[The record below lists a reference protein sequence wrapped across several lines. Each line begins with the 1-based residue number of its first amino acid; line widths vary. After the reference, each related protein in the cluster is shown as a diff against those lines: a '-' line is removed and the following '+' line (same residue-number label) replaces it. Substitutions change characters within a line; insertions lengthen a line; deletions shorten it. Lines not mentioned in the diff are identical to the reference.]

1 MNAVLKPAASG
12 GAVECIIPTTES
24 QREVWLGA
32 TLSPEASMA
41 YNESVVL
48 RLRGE
53 LDHDALARSMAR
65 LLERHQALRSTI
77 SPDGT
82 CMLVSHPGGNPMA
95 EHDLAGLA
103 PDARALALRDAHD
116 EAVCT
121 PFSLEHGPLF
131 RAALYRLGE
140 TEHELVMSA
149 HHVVCDGWSWAVITE
164 QLGHL
169 YAEET
174 GTGLKLKA
182 APLFSDFAAEEAA
195 AAAHPDMQAHID
207 YWLGR
212 FPGSPL
218 PVLDLPLDRPR
229 PAARRKTAIQKRA
242 RSSCQ

>member
-32 TLSPEASMA
+32 SLSPEASMA

-53 LDHDALARSMAR
+53 LDHDALARSMGR

-131 RAALYRLGE
+131 RAALRHFLR
-140 TEHELVMSA
+140 
-149 HHVVCDGWSWAVITE
+149 HVAEPRPVPRSSIIGFLICDRF
-164 QLGHL
+164 
-169 YAEET
+169 AEEHDA
-174 GTGLKLKA
+174 KI
-182 APLFSDFAAEEAA
+182 
-195 AAAHPDMQAHID
+195 AH
-207 YWLGR
+207 
-212 FPGSPL
+212 
-218 PVLDLPLDRPR
+218 V
-229 PAARRKTAIQKRA
+229 
-242 RSSCQ
+242 